1 MKEKN
6 TISKNLN
13 EEIEFDGKKIIKIK
27 FDLEHIN
34 RGWDKTRND
43 YNKTRR
49 SNYSEEEIVEIF
61 EQFGFYSI
69 IWDEGL
75 NGNKFKIKVKEKDYN
90 RYVTFVSDFN
100 TGEQKKIVIDVPIDF
115 VNEGVILTLY

>member
-1 MKEKN
+1 MKEEN
-6 TISKNLN
+6 TVSKVLS

-49 SNYSEEEIVEIF
+49 SNYNEEDIVAIF
-61 EQFGFYSI
+61 EQLGFYTI

-75 NGNKFKIKVKEKDYN
+75 NGNKLIIRVKGKEFY
-90 RYVTFVSDFN
+90 RYVAFVTDFK
-100 TGEQKKIVIDVPIDF
+100 TDEQKKIVIDVPEDF
-115 VNEGVILTLY
+115 LNEGVVLTLY